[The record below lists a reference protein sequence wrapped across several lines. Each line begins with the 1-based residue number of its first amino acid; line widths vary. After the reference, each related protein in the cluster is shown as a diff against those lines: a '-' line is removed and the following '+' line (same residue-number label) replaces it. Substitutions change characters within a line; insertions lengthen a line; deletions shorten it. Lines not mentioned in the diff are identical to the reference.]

1 VGFLAQVI
9 DGALGMAYGVVST
22 SFLLSLGMSP
32 ATASAS
38 VHLAEVVTTGISG
51 ASHHL
56 FGNVDRFVFQRL
68 ILPGVLGGITGAY
81 VLTQL
86 DGNLIK
92 PFVSGYLLLM
102 GLMILWRG
110 LSGNQRRT
118 IRPADL
124 APLGLVGGFFDAI
137 GGGGWG
143 PIVTSTLVARGATPR
158 FTVGSVNAAEFF
170 VTVAQSLTFFLTLGL
185 LGWRPVLGLLIGG
198 ALAAP
203 LAAGLCRRLPA
214 RTLTLMVGALIV
226 ALSLRTLLQVLF

>member
-1 VGFLAQVI
+1 MGFLAQVI

-110 LSGNQRRT
+110 LSGNRRRT
-118 IRPADL
+118 IRPGHL

-143 PIVTSTLVARGATPR
+143 PIVTSTLLARGATAR

-170 VTVAQSLTFFLTLGL
+170 VTVAQSLTFFLTLGQ
-185 LGWRPVLGLLIGG
+185 LGWRPVLGLLLGG

-203 LAAGLCRRLPA
+203 LAAGLCRHLPA

-226 ALSLRTLLQVLF
+226 ALSLRTLLQILF